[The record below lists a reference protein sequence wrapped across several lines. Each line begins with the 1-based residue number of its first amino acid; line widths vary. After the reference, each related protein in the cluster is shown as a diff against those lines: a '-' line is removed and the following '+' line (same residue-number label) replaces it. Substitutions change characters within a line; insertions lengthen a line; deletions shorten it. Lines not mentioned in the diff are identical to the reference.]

1 MAFIVSKLARA
12 ALASRPVGDIAGGI
26 SPCLSRLYLAASTS
40 RRMFAAAGNPYVEK
54 AFSKFGSESRLPKFS
69 KEFSY
74 LDLNFISEIPAL
86 CL

>member
-40 RRMFAAAGNPYVEK
+40 RRMFAAADM
-54 AFSKFGSESRLPKFS
+54 SESEFDQVFPPLEDDDEDI
-69 KEFSY
+69 KEMVPGE
-74 LDLNFISEIPAL
+74 DLGQELEEPLNN
-86 CL
+86 